1 MSADHGSRGALD
13 SSCFRRPSE
22 GGADVVHLGPC
33 RRYLAYHFAPNTDMY
48 KERNAQAFD
57 GLIEAGDHRL
67 LANTAQ
73 PPFMP
78 RRRAWQ

>member
-1 MSADHGSRGALD
+1 MDHAVRSIHHV
-13 SSCFRRPSE
+13 F
-22 GGADVVHLGPC
+22 DVRLKEELMWPISVLC